1 MFGIIGF
8 FFLIILIVLIFALVI
23 VSNILSGV
31 LRIFGIGKR
40 RSRKKETYTKNEN
53 SQYNSTSS
61 DYNRDYNRDDN
72 STTHEHK
79 GKIIGKDEG
88 EYIDFEEIK

>member
-8 FFLIILIVLIFALVI
+8 LFLIILIVLIFALVI
-23 VSNILSGV
+23 VGNILSGV

-40 RSRKKETYTKNEN
+40 RNRKKDTYTRSN
-53 SQYNSTSS
+53 SGNYNSDSSDNNTNDTTSS
-61 DYNRDYNRDDN
+61 N
-72 STTHEHK
+72 EHK